1 MQALDCRLVRR
12 ATDRPAGAGPTV
24 LGGGHRATH
33 RWLTIRLAGLG
44 VVAIAA
50 CAASLASAAPDRP
63 TGPSAPVPAAGVT
76 QIVNGP
82 SVALAPHT
90 TGHQTV
96 NCPVGMLALSG
107 GAQSPGS
114 NLHVWIVD
122 SYPTAQGASWTASE
136 RNQSSTPATFN
147 ATVLCADPQPG
158 YNIRSRPAS
167 IPPFEVVQAAAIC
180 HRSATH
186 ATGGGFR
193 HARYG
198 VGARS
203 HPRRSMAASG
213 GRSARTACDEPGP
226 TSTFTSTRSASASTP
241 SRSAA
246 PMTSP
251 TPPASEP
258 KPTANAPQG
267 QPSREAATTQIP
279 ASTPTRASRWQAA
292 APNRSPTPSTHS
304 GSPPKTTTP
313 PRGLS
318 WSESASAG
326 RSTETQPKV

>member
-1 MQALDCRLVRR
+1 MRR
-12 ATDRPAGAGPTV
+12 R
-24 LGGGHRATH
+24 
-33 RWLTIRLAGLG
+33 RWFMIRLAGLG

-50 CAASLASAAPDRP
+50 CAASLASAAPDRS
-63 TGPSAPVPAAGVT
+63 TGPPAPVPAAGVT

-96 NCPVGMLALSG
+96 NCPVGTLALSG

-122 SYPTAQGASWTASE
+122 SYPTAGGASWTASE
-136 RNQSSTPATFN
+136 RNQSPTPATFN

-167 IPPFEVVQAAAIC
+167 IPAFEVVQAAAIC

-198 VGARS
+198 VWGSLPSEALADRTGWTVGANS
-203 HPRRSMAASG
+203 LRRAGPDLNVYVYTICVNLDTLSLSRTDDIPSPAGQRTEADSECPAGKTLAG
-213 GRSARTACDEPGP
+213 GGN
-226 TSTFTSTRSASASTP
+226 FT
-241 SRSAA
+241 
-246 PMTSP
+246 
-251 TPPASEP
+251 
-258 KPTANAPQG
+258 
-267 QPSREAATTQIP
+267 
-279 ASTPTRASRWQAA
+279 
-292 APNRSPTPSTHS
+292 PTPSYTNPRISLASSSPQPLTH
-304 GSPPKTTTP
+304 PLDPFWVTAENNNTPKGTVMVGIGICGTID
-313 PRGLS
+313 
-318 WSESASAG
+318 
-326 RSTETQPKV
+326 